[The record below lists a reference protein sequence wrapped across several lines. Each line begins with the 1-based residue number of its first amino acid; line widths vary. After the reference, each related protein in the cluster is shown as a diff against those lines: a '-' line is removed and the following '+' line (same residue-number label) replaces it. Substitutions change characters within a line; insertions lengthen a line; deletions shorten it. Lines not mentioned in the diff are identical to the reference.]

1 MFIRKK
7 KLQEILKRIESLEDS
22 EQKVITA
29 EQGKQTL
36 SYYIR
41 LFSSYIGKDR
51 SQELRSFGKK
61 EQAWHK
67 KKEFQTWK
75 KECLP

>member
-1 MFIRKK
+1 MIDLFQIKKKKGVKKCLYEK

-61 EQAWHK
+61 EQA
-67 KKEFQTWK
+67 
-75 KECLP
+75 

>member
-1 MFIRKK
+1 MIYFKLKKERSKEMFIRKK

-41 LFSSYIGKDR
+41 LFSSYIGKR
-51 SQELRSFGKK
+51 PQSRIAVFRKK
-61 EQAWHK
+61 
-67 KKEFQTWK
+67 
-75 KECLP
+75 

>member
-29 EQGKQTL
+29 EHGKQKL

-51 SQELRSFGKK
+51 NQELRSFGKK
-61 EQAWHK
+61 EQA
-67 KKEFQTWK
+67 
-75 KECLP
+75 

>member
-51 SQELRSFGKK
+51 SQELRSFGKNNYSFLIVSVSSDI
-61 EQAWHK
+61 A
-67 KKEFQTWK
+67 
-75 KECLP
+75 

>member
-1 MFIRKK
+1 MIYFKLKKERSKEMFIRKK

-29 EQGKQTL
+29 EHGKQKL

-51 SQELRSFGKK
+51 NQELRSFGKNN
-61 EQAWHK
+61 
-67 KKEFQTWK
+67 
-75 KECLP
+75 

>member
-1 MFIRKK
+1 MIYFKLKKEMSKEMFIRKK

-61 EQAWHK
+61 EQA
-67 KKEFQTWK
+67 
-75 KECLP
+75 